1 MIAFDVSQLKAHI
14 RQLETQMAEPGFW
27 EDRARSKTIAQ
38 QLDTQRAKLQ
48 KYQDLEHQLEDL
60 EVLVE
65 LATEE
70 GNTTALQEIEAQA
83 QALARQIDQ
92 LELEIFMSGSYD
104 NYPCYLSLNAGAGG
118 TDAQDWTEMLLR
130 LYVSFLERRGYRYR
144 VLEASPGEVAGLKS
158 ATVEVQGPYAYG
170 YLKGEQGVHRLVRI
184 SPFDANQRR
193 HTSFAAVTVIPIIE
207 DVDIEIRDEDLRI
220 DTYRS
225 GGAGGQYVNKTE
237 SAVRITHVPTGV
249 VVACQKERSQHQN
262 KEIAMKMLKARL
274 YELRRREREKGLEE
288 IRGEQKSIEWGSQIR
303 SYVFHPY
310 QLVKDHRTGIETGRL
325 EAVMNGEI
333 DEFIEAYL
341 RQPVTKSG

>member
-1 MIAFDVSQLKAHI
+1 
-14 RQLETQMAEPGFW
+14 MAEPGFW
-27 EDRARSKTIAQ
+27 NDRARSKTLAQ
-38 QLDTQRAKLQ
+38 QLELQRAQFQ
-48 KYQDLEHQLEDL
+48 KYQDIEHQLEDL
-60 EVLVE
+60 EVLAE
-65 LATEE
+65 LAQEE
-70 GNTTALQEIEAQA
+70 GNSTALQEVETQR
-83 QALARQIDQ
+83 QRLAHQIDQ
-92 LELEIFMSGSYD
+92 LELEIFMSGPYD
-104 NYPCYLSLNAGAGG
+104 NYPCYFSLNSGAGG
-118 TDAQDWTEMLLR
+118 TDAQDWTEILLR
-130 LYVSFLERRGYRYR
+130 MYVSWFERRGYRYR

-193 HTSFAAVTVIPIIE
+193 HTSFAAISVIPIIE
-207 DVDIEIRDEDLRI
+207 DAHVEIRDEDLKI

-225 GGAGGQYVNKTE
+225 GGAGGQYVNKTD
-237 SAVRITHVPTGV
+237 SAVRITHLPTGI

-262 KEIAMKMLKARL
+262 KEIALKMLKARL
-274 YELRRREREKGLEE
+274 YELQRREREREIAQ

-310 QLVKDHRTGIETGRL
+310 QLVKDHRTGIETGKL

-341 RQPVTKSG
+341 RQPAAKHG

>member
-1 MIAFDVSQLKAHI
+1 VIAFDVSRLKAQIHE
-14 RQLETQMAEPGFW
+14 LETQMAVPGFW

-38 QLDTQRAKLQ
+38 QLDAQRAKLQ
-48 KYQDLEHQLEDL
+48 RYQHIEHQLQDL
-60 EVLVE
+60 EVLAG
-65 LATEE
+65 LAQEE
-70 GNTTALQEIEAQA
+70 GDSSALREVETQA
-83 QALARQIDQ
+83 QTLARQIDQ
-92 LELEIFMSGSYD
+92 LELEIFMSGPYD
-104 NYPCYLSLNAGAGG
+104 NYACYLSLNAGAGG
-118 TDAQDWTEMLLR
+118 TDAQDWAELLLR
-130 LYVSFLERRGYRYR
+130 MYVGWLERRGYRYR

-184 SPFDANQRR
+184 SPYDANQRR
-193 HTSFAAVTVIPIIE
+193 HTSFAAVSVIPIIE
-207 DVDIEIRDEDLRI
+207 DADVEIRDDDLKI

-237 SAVRITHVPTGV
+237 SAVRITHLPTGV

-274 YELRRREREKGLEE
+274 YELQRRERERGLEE

-310 QLVKDHRTGIETGRL
+310 QLVKDHRTDVETGRL

-341 RQPVTKSG
+341 RQPATKS